1 MVKYIRFFRLEC
13 IGNYFYVQFSK
24 LNFFL
29 CDVKLWFSSISYIKI
44 HKTSPLSDSYQVSKL
59 FQNKT
64 ENYTLRVVLCT
75 TVYRMVKLETRDEG
89 VIDENIF
96 LPTWENDKKGGSFDS
111 LILWMQN
118 MLKACVGQR

>member
-1 MVKYIRFFRLEC
+1 
-13 IGNYFYVQFSK
+13 
-24 LNFFL
+24 
-29 CDVKLWFSSISYIKI
+29 
-44 HKTSPLSDSYQVSKL
+44 
-59 FQNKT
+59 
-64 ENYTLRVVLCT
+64 
-75 TVYRMVKLETRDEG
+75 MVKLETRDEG